1 MQNQSV
7 THTFKLSCS
16 AIEKRWGQGNFDYS
30 EDWMFD
36 KIYQFFGSW
45 GFKIVGIEFDD
56 NHDNEYLHTLN
67 YSVTG
72 IDTATADLIKN
83 DLLKQGFIDS
93 TN

>member
-1 MQNQSV
+1 
-7 THTFKLSCS
+7 
-16 AIEKRWGQGNFDYS
+16 
-30 EDWMFD
+30 MFD

-67 YSVTG
+67 YSVMG

-93 TN
+93 TNWICVMFYWNSPLFFRLWLYVSKVITQT